1 MSDMC
6 TDNPYTAYSSAHE
19 YFRGKDDGRAECK
32 EELKEI
38 IESMAYEI
46 ATHRNPGFYTH
57 RDDEIESI
65 MGEFGWKE

>member
-6 TDNPYTAYSSAHE
+6 TDNPYTSYSSAHE

-46 ATHRNPGFYTH
+46 STHRNPRFYDH
-57 RDDEIESI
+57 SGEIKSI
-65 MGEFGWKE
+65 MREFGWKD

>member
-1 MSDMC
+1 MRDMC
-6 TDNPYTAYSSAHE
+6 TDNPYTSYSSAQE

-46 ATHRNPGFYTH
+46 STHRNPRFYDH
-57 RDDEIESI
+57 SDEIKSI
-65 MGEFGWKE
+65 MREFGWKD